1 MGMWKYR
8 YTCSKTGVKVYQFEH
23 TNQYMI
29 VHPDGTVEYQ
39 RDWAYNFISYLI
51 KDTFYRRNKEWQ

>member
-1 MGMWKYR
+1 MMMKVKQIKSRFCRRDIMGMWKYR

-39 RDWAYNFISYLI
+39 RD
-51 KDTFYRRNKEWQ
+51 

>member
-1 MGMWKYR
+1 MGMWRYR

-29 VHPDGTVEYQ
+29 VYPNGTVKYQ
-39 RDWAYNFISYLI
+39 TKKVDKKTQRTI
-51 KDTFYRRNKEWQ
+51 DTVVNEWNYI

>member
-1 MGMWKYR
+1 MGMWRYR

-29 VHPDGTVEYQ
+29 VHPNGTIEYRTEEVSKKTQ
-39 RDWAYNFISYLI
+39 RAIDAAVN
-51 KDTFYRRNKEWQ
+51 EWKYI